1 MYEYIKGILTA
12 ITPAYIVV
20 EAGGVGYQ
28 ILVANP
34 FQFSAQRDNEIKV
47 YVHQVIRD
55 DAHTLYGFATLEE
68 KQLFERLIQVSGIGP
83 KSALAIMAT
92 ADHQGLIKAIETS
105 DITYLT
111 RFPGV
116 GKKTAQQM
124 VIDLQGKL
132 DEIALFVEEMW
143 DLNTPQVELAEQAK
157 VSQEAQEALKALGYS
172 EREVKRV
179 AKVLDKEEMTS
190 TDEYLR
196 QALKLMV
203 KK

>member
-12 ITPAYIVV
+12 ITPSYIVV
-20 EAGGVGYQ
+20 ETMGVGYQ
-28 ILVANP
+28 ILAANP
-34 FQFSAQRDNEIKV
+34 FQFSSQRDCEVKI
-47 YVHQVIRD
+47 YIHQVIRD

-92 ADHQGLIKAIETS
+92 ADHKGLIKAIETS
-105 DITYLT
+105 DITYLI

-143 DLNTPQVELAEQAK
+143 DLNTPQVAIAEHAK
-157 VSQEAQEALKALGYS
+157 ASQEAQEALKSLGYS
-172 EREVKRV
+172 DREVKRV
-179 AKVLDKEEMTS
+179 AKILDKEEIDS

-196 QALKLMV
+196 RALKLMV